1 MKAIWQGHVLAT
13 SNHVIVMGGQHY
25 FPMESVRTGF
35 LVPSNRRSRNDWRG
49 ERHYFHLR
57 TDDLEVMDAAWSF
70 PAPVEDAA
78 ALSGYIAFGEDVIIG
93 H

>member
-1 MKAIWQGHVLAT
+1 MKAIWQGHVLAA

-25 FPMESVRTGF
+25 FPLESVRTAF
-35 LVPSNRRSRNDWRG
+35 LVPSERRGQCDWRG
-49 ERHYFHLR
+49 EKHYFHLQ
-57 TDDLEVMDAAWSF
+57 TDDRQLADAAWSF

-78 ALSGYIAFGEDVIIG
+78 ALSGYIAFGDEVVIG